1 MVNVNDMKMA
11 VQFLLQVQSAGR
23 AVGRLRSRVLAVVTG
38 LLILGVQHV
47 GAETALRIAPEP
59 WAAELGAKASP
70 LSVEDMIEAAL
81 LLSGTRGGA
90 IETAR
95 TALHR
100 AVADV
105 QAQVD
110 RSAPAYEKGEQV
122 LGFLHD
128 RYLVRYSEPQTR
140 VDVLLS
146 EGTHNCVSSA
156 VVYMI
161 LARAV
166 GLSAKG
172 VSTPDH
178 AFCAVAT
185 AGRHVDVETTTRY
198 GFDPGRK
205 KEFTDAFG
213 NTTGFSY
220 VAPGNYALR
229 DDMSDKEL
237 LGLILQNRI
246 SVLEKRDDFARA
258 AALAVDRYAFLG
270 GGEKARS
277 DLVKELINYAASLN
291 ATSRYQDALAFI
303 DRVRAEH
310 GGHPEFTRIAQVLV
324 HNRTVEL
331 SNAGFLEE
339 ARSLI
344 LERRDTGDLSASDAA
359 TLRTTVG
366 EQYLS
371 TVVRRMP
378 FEDAVRLVEEMHTD
392 EEISEPRR
400 RDFLVFLYGT
410 EAERQGRSRDF
421 LGALSIIQEAIST
434 VGPDARLLRAADAH
448 ERNYEALMHNR
459 FADRFNRKDYTGAAE
474 VLREALRELPDSRRL
489 REDQDLLRKAQR

>member
-1 MVNVNDMKMA
+1 MKTT
-11 VQFLLQVQSAGR
+11 VQFPLPVG
-23 AVGRLRSRVLAVVTG
+23 VTGRLSEKRGRRWLKVLAMATG
-38 LLILGVQHV
+38 LAIAGTQPTA
-47 GAETALRIAPEP
+47 AETALRITPES
-59 WAAELGAKASP
+59 WAAELGAKRSP
-70 LSVEDMIEAAL
+70 LSAEDMIDAAL
-81 LLSGTRGGA
+81 LLSGARGGA
-90 IETAR
+90 LETGR
-95 TALHR
+95 TMLRR

-105 QAQVD
+105 EALVD
-110 RSAPAYEKGEQV
+110 RSSPAYEKGEQV
-122 LGFLHD
+122 LAYLHD

-146 EGTHNCVSSA
+146 KGTHNCVSSA

-166 GLSAKG
+166 GLSVKG

-185 AGRHVDVETTTRY
+185 AARHVDVETTTRY

-229 DDMSDKEL
+229 SDITDKEL

-246 SVLEKRDDFARA
+246 SILEKQKNFAEA

-270 GGEKARS
+270 GGDKARN
-277 DLVKELINYAASLN
+277 DMVKELINHAAYLNAASKY
-291 ATSRYQDALAFI
+291 RDALSFV
-303 DRVRAEH
+303 DRARAQH

-331 SNAGFLEE
+331 SNSGRLEE
-339 ARSLI
+339 ARALI
-344 LERRDTGDLSASDAA
+344 RERRDTGDLSAADAA

-366 EQYLS
+366 EQYLN
-371 TVVRRMP
+371 TVVRRVP
-378 FEDAVRLVEEMHTD
+378 FEDAVRLVEEMFAD
-392 EEISEPRR
+392 EEISAARR
-400 RDFLVFLYGT
+400 RDFLIYLYGT
-410 EAERQGRSRDF
+410 EAERLGRSRDF
-421 LGALSIIQEAIST
+421 LGALEIIQEAISM
-434 VGPDARLLRAADAH
+434 VGPDARLLRAEAAN

-474 VLREALRELPDSRRL
+474 VLRQALREMPDSRRL
-489 REDQDLLRKAQR
+489 REDQALLRKAQR